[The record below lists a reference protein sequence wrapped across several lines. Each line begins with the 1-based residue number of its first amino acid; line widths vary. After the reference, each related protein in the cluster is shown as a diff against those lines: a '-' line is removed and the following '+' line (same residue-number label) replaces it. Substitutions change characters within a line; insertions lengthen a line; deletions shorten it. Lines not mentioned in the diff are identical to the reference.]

1 MSEQDGWIRQAVRLS
16 RQQDSGLPVREQLF
30 ILHEKKKKKQC
41 VHLVFY
47 HHYTTT

>member
-1 MSEQDGWIRQAVRLS
+1 MDGYDKPCVSQGSRIQAYL
-16 RQQDSGLPVREQLF
+16 VREQLF
-30 ILHEKKKKKQC
+30 ILHEKKKKKKKQC

>member
-1 MSEQDGWIRQAVRLS
+1 MDGYDKPCVSQGSRIQAYL
-16 RQQDSGLPVREQLF
+16 VREQLF
-30 ILHEKKKKKQC
+30 ILHEKKKKKKQC